1 MTNSGLVLKPSR
13 SRNKGTGSLLN
24 GDPEPQGIVV
34 SPLTKLKKIVS
45 SYLISIIIIKTE
57 QKAAKPAFLG
67 AFVRFF
73 GNLMKLWLLI
83 RNRGG

>member
-1 MTNSGLVLKPSR
+1 MAGGEEKYA
-13 SRNKGTGSLLN
+13 G
-24 GDPEPQGIVV
+24 V
-34 SPLTKLKKIVS
+34 SPLTKLKKFRASYAKKIVS
-45 SYLISIIIIKTE
+45 LYLINIIIIKTE

-73 GNLMKLWLLI
+73 GNLLKLWLLI

>member
-1 MTNSGLVLKPSR
+1 MAGGGKNYG
-13 SRNKGTGSLLN
+13 G
-24 GDPEPQGIVV
+24 V
-34 SPLTKLKKIVS
+34 SPLTKLKKIRALYAKKFIL

-57 QKAAKPAFLG
+57 QKSAKPAFLG

-73 GNLMKLWLLI
+73 GNLTKLWLLI